1 MIDRTVRLAFPVAIV
16 VVLAAACQ
24 TPGTGPQTRTFTMSD
39 PDVEMAWVLTAQ
51 QEEPCGGGEMAGGE
65 LSGVATFGALGSLD
79 LAMSAAW
86 DIGQANPDATQSEY
100 EPDSPD
106 AGGPFAPVLGQ
117 EDYPHPFQTNPFEDS
132 CEAVVS
138 ASGELELLDD
148 DGDELL
154 GLVTGGE
161 THRLDVASEG
171 DGIETFVEVEFDGG
185 SGKFSDASGSAVLH
199 LITHFDAGQGQFV
212 IDEIGVLAGGSVQ
225 Y

>member
-1 MIDRTVRLAFPVAIV
+1 MLERTVRLAFPLAIV

-24 TPGTGPQTRTFTMSD
+24 TPGTGTETRTFTMSD
-39 PDVEMAWVLTAQ
+39 PNVEMTWVLTAQ
-51 QEEPCGGGEMAGGE
+51 QEDFCEGGEMAGGE
-65 LSGVATFGALGSLD
+65 LGGAATFGELGSLE
-79 LAMSAAW
+79 LTMSAAW
-86 DIGQANPDATQSEY
+86 DIGQVNDDPTQSEY
-100 EPDSPD
+100 EPDSEH

-117 EDYPHPFQTNPFEDS
+117 ADYPHPFQTNPDDNS
-132 CEAVVS
+132 CEEVVS

-171 DGIETFVEVEFDGG
+171 DGIETFVEIDFDGG
-185 SGKFSDASGSAVLH
+185 TGKFADASGSAVLH
-199 LITHFDAGQGQFV
+199 LITHFDAGQGEFV
-212 IDEIGVLAGGSVQ
+212 IDEIGVLSGGSVQ